1 MEFPMTLEE
10 LNEMWAK
17 DAKIDET
24 ALGSE
29 SLKIPQL
36 HNKYYTMYSKEALRM
51 RKFKADLKELEQAKF
66 EWYTGTMAEED
77 MKAKGWRPN
86 PLKILR
92 ADVNKYIESD
102 KDVINMSLKIDY
114 QMQLANY
121 LEDIIKQIHSRNFII
136 KSAIDWI
143 KFQAGGY

>member
-1 MEFPMTLEE
+1 MTLEE

>member
-1 MEFPMTLEE
+1 MTLEE

-29 SLKIPQL
+29 SLNIPVL
-36 HNKYYTMYSKEALRM
+36 HNKYYTLYSKEVLRL
-51 RKFKADLKELEQAKF
+51 RKFKAELKELEQAKF

-102 KDVINMSLKIDY
+102 ADIIKLSLKIDY